1 MERFLAAGVRE
12 GGSPDPNDGDVSGQP
27 GIVDAWTVK
36 LSGAGV
42 GIAEQYEPEITT
54 YADPCNGLLSI
65 TAVEA
70 VGAMDLLLFDASGR
84 QVLQAKMTGRTQ
96 VLDLSDRQCGLYLL
110 ELRSANGVR
119 TERIV
124 LE

>member
-1 MERFLAAGVRE
+1 MERFLDTGVRE
-12 GGSPDPNDGDVSGQP
+12 GGTPDPNDGDVSGQP

-54 YADPCNGLLSI
+54 YADPCYGILSI
-65 TAVEA
+65 TAGQEA
-70 VGAMDLLLFDASGR
+70 GAMDLLLFDASGR
-84 QVLQAKMTGRTQ
+84 QVLQAKMTGSTQ
-96 VLDLSDRQCGLYLL
+96 VLDLSERPCGLYLL
-110 ELRSANGVR
+110 ELRTANGVR